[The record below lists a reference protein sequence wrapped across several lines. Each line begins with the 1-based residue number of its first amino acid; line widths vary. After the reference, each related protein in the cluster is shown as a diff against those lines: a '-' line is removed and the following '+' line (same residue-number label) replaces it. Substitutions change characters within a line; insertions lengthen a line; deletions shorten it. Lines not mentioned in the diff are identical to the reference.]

1 MTNFVYTVIPASE
14 YKDKY
19 EVGNRTIFH
28 FNPVEEGDIITC
40 IECSVNTEDANEEQ
54 IKNDLNTFINQSN
67 IKKNNRKILN
77 VISKINEYDKSSQVN
92 GVTINGMYTWFDKAT
107 RVGLRNSTNVLKK
120 LGNETT
126 SLWVNNKEITIKC
139 DQLTDMLDKLEIYA
153 LNCFDITS
161 KNKRNVYQ
169 LSTFEEIEN
178 YDYTSGYPEK
188 LTFTYE

>member
-92 GVTINGMYTWFDKAT
+92 GVTINGMHTWFDKAT

-139 DQLTDMLDKLEIYA
+139 DQLTDMLDKLEVYA

-161 KNKRNVYQ
+161 KHKRNVYQ
-169 LSTFEEIEN
+169 LSTIEEIEN

>member
-28 FNPVEEGDIITC
+28 FNQVEEGDIITC
-40 IECSVNTEDANEEQ
+40 IECSVNTEDVNEEQ

-92 GVTINGMYTWFDKAT
+92 GVTINGMHTWFDKAT

-120 LGNETT
+120 LGKETT

-139 DQLTDMLDKLEIYA
+139 DQLTDMLDKLEVYA
-153 LNCFDITS
+153 LNCFDTTS
-161 KNKRNVYQ
+161 KHKRNVYQ
-169 LSTFEEIEN
+169 LSTIEEIEN

>member
-40 IECSVNTEDANEEQ
+40 IECSVNTKDANEQQ

-139 DQLTDMLDKLEIYA
+139 DQLTDMLDKLEVYA

-161 KNKRNVYQ
+161 KHKRNVYQ
-169 LSTFEEIEN
+169 LSTIEEIEN

>member
-14 YKDKY
+14 YNDKH
-19 EVGNRTIFH
+19 EVGNRTIFR

-67 IKKNNRKILN
+67 TKKNNRKILN

-92 GVTINGMYTWFDKAT
+92 CVTINGMHTWFDKAT

-161 KNKRNVYQ
+161 KHKRNVYQ
-169 LSTFEEIEN
+169 LSTIEEIEN

>member
-67 IKKNNRKILN
+67 IKKNNRKIFN

-126 SLWVNNKEITIKC
+126 SLWVNNKEINIKC
-139 DQLTDMLDKLEIYA
+139 DQLIDMLDKLEIYA

-161 KNKRNVYQ
+161 KHKRNVYQ
-169 LSTFEEIEN
+169 LSTIEEIEN

>member
-14 YKDKY
+14 YKDKH

-28 FNPVEEGDIITC
+28 FNPVEEGDIIIC
-40 IECSVNTEDANEEQ
+40 IECSVNTEDANEQQ

-67 IKKNNRKILN
+67 VKKNNRKILN

-92 GVTINGMYTWFDKAT
+92 CVTINGMHTWFDKAT

-161 KNKRNVYQ
+161 KHKRNVYQ
-169 LSTFEEIEN
+169 LNTIEEIEN

>member
-1 MTNFVYTVIPASE
+1 MTNFVYTVIPVSE
-14 YKDKY
+14 YKDKH
-19 EVGNRTIFH
+19 EVGNRTIFR

-77 VISKINEYDKSSQVN
+77 VISKINQYDKSSQVN
-92 GVTINGMYTWFDKAT
+92 CVTINGIHTWFDKAT

-139 DQLTDMLDKLEIYA
+139 DQLTDMLDKLEVYA

-161 KNKRNVYQ
+161 KHKRNVYQ
-169 LSTFEEIEN
+169 LSTIEEIEN

>member
-92 GVTINGMYTWFDKAT
+92 GVTINGMYTWFNKAT

-126 SLWVNNKEITIKC
+126 SLWINNKEITIKC
-139 DQLTDMLDKLEIYA
+139 DQLSDMLDKLEVYA
-153 LNCFDITS
+153 LNCFYTTS
-161 KNKRNVYQ
+161 KHKRNVYQ
-169 LSTFEEIEN
+169 LNTIEEIEN

>member
-40 IECSVNTEDANEEQ
+40 IECSVNTEDANEQQ

-139 DQLTDMLDKLEIYA
+139 DQLTDMLDKLEVYA

-161 KNKRNVYQ
+161 KHKRNVYQ
-169 LSTFEEIEN
+169 LSTIEKIEN

>member
-1 MTNFVYTVIPASE
+1 MTNFVYTVIPVSE
-14 YKDKY
+14 YKDKH
-19 EVGNRTIFH
+19 EVGNRTIFR

-40 IECSVNTEDANEEQ
+40 IECSVNTEVANEEQ

-77 VISKINEYDKSSQVN
+77 VISKINQYDKSSQVN
-92 GVTINGMYTWFDKAT
+92 CVTINGIHTWFDKAT

-139 DQLTDMLDKLEIYA
+139 DQLTDMLDKLEVYA

-161 KNKRNVYQ
+161 KHKRNVYQ
-169 LSTFEEIEN
+169 LSTIEEIEN

>member
-40 IECSVNTEDANEEQ
+40 IECSVNTEDANEQQ

-126 SLWVNNKEITIKC
+126 SLWVNNKEINIKC
-139 DQLTDMLDKLEIYA
+139 DQLIDMLDKLEVYA
-153 LNCFDITS
+153 LNCFDTTS
-161 KNKRNVYQ
+161 KHKRNVYQ
-169 LSTFEEIEN
+169 LSTIEEIEN

>member
-40 IECSVNTEDANEEQ
+40 IECSVNTEDANEQQ

-92 GVTINGMYTWFDKAT
+92 GVTINGMYTWLDKAT

-126 SLWVNNKEITIKC
+126 SLWVNNKEIIIKC
-139 DQLTDMLDKLEIYA
+139 DQLIDMLDKLEIYA

-161 KNKRNVYQ
+161 KHKRNVYQ
-169 LSTFEEIEN
+169 LSTIEEIEN

>member
-1 MTNFVYTVIPASE
+1 MTNFVYTVIPDSE

-92 GVTINGMYTWFDKAT
+92 DVTINGMHTWFDKAT

-161 KNKRNVYQ
+161 KHKRNVYQ
-169 LSTFEEIEN
+169 LSTIEEIEN

>member
-92 GVTINGMYTWFDKAT
+92 CVTINGMHTWFDKAT

-139 DQLTDMLDKLEIYA
+139 DQLTDMLDKLEVYA

-161 KNKRNVYQ
+161 KHKRNVYQ
-169 LSTFEEIEN
+169 LSTIEEIEN

>member
-19 EVGNRTIFH
+19 EVGNRIIFH

-77 VISKINEYDKSSQVN
+77 VISKINDYDKSSQVN
-92 GVTINGMYTWFDKAT
+92 GVTINGMHTWFDKAT

-139 DQLTDMLDKLEIYA
+139 DQLTDMLDKLEVYA

-161 KNKRNVYQ
+161 KHKRNVYQ
-169 LSTFEEIEN
+169 LSTIEEIEN

>member
-139 DQLTDMLDKLEIYA
+139 DQLIDMLDKLEVYA

-161 KNKRNVYQ
+161 KHKRNVYQ
-169 LSTFEEIEN
+169 LSTIEEIEN

>member
-14 YKDKY
+14 YNDKY

-126 SLWVNNKEITIKC
+126 SLWVNNKEINIKC
-139 DQLTDMLDKLEIYA
+139 DQLIDMLDKLEIYA
-153 LNCFDITS
+153 LNCFDTTS
-161 KNKRNVYQ
+161 KHKRNVYQ
-169 LSTFEEIEN
+169 LSTIEEIEN

>member
-14 YKDKY
+14 YKDKQ

-40 IECSVNTEDANEEQ
+40 IECSVNTEDANEQQ

-92 GVTINGMYTWFDKAT
+92 CVTINGMHTWFDKAT

-161 KNKRNVYQ
+161 KHKRNVYQ
-169 LSTFEEIEN
+169 LSTIEEIEN

>member
-40 IECSVNTEDANEEQ
+40 IECSVNTEDANEQQ

-139 DQLTDMLDKLEIYA
+139 DQLIDMLDKLELYA

-161 KNKRNVYQ
+161 KHKRNVYQ
-169 LSTFEEIEN
+169 LSTIEEIEN

>member
-40 IECSVNTEDANEEQ
+40 IECSVNTEDTNEQQ

-92 GVTINGMYTWFDKAT
+92 CVTINGMHTWFDKAT

-126 SLWVNNKEITIKC
+126 SLWVNNKEITMKC

-161 KNKRNVYQ
+161 KHKRNVYQ
-169 LSTFEEIEN
+169 LSTIEEIEN

>member
-139 DQLTDMLDKLEIYA
+139 DQLIDMLDKLEVYA
-153 LNCFDITS
+153 LNCFDTTS
-161 KNKRNVYQ
+161 KHKRNVYQ
-169 LSTFEEIEN
+169 LSTIEEIEN

-188 LTFTYE
+188 LTFAYE

>member
-40 IECSVNTEDANEEQ
+40 IECSVNTEDANEQQ

-126 SLWVNNKEITIKC
+126 SLWINNKEITIKC
-139 DQLTDMLDKLEIYA
+139 DQLTDMLDKLEVYA
-153 LNCFDITS
+153 LNCFDTTS
-161 KNKRNVYQ
+161 KHKRNVYQ
-169 LSTFEEIEN
+169 LSTIEEIEN

>member
-1 MTNFVYTVIPASE
+1 MTNFVYTVIPTSE

-139 DQLTDMLDKLEIYA
+139 DQLIDMLDKLEIYA

-161 KNKRNVYQ
+161 KHKRNVYQ
-169 LSTFEEIEN
+169 LSTIEEIEN

>member
-1 MTNFVYTVIPASE
+1 MTNFVYTVIPVSE
-14 YKDKY
+14 YKDKH
-19 EVGNRTIFH
+19 EVGNRTIFR

-77 VISKINEYDKSSQVN
+77 VISKINQYDKSSQVN
-92 GVTINGMYTWFDKAT
+92 CVTINGMHTWFDKAT

-139 DQLTDMLDKLEIYA
+139 DQLTDMLDKLEVYA

-161 KNKRNVYQ
+161 KHKRNVYQ
-169 LSTFEEIEN
+169 LSTIEEIEN

>member
-14 YKDKY
+14 YKDKQ

-40 IECSVNTEDANEEQ
+40 IECSVNTEDANEQQ

-92 GVTINGMYTWFDKAT
+92 CVTINGMHTWFDKAT

-139 DQLTDMLDKLEIYA
+139 DQLTDMLDKLEVYA

-161 KNKRNVYQ
+161 KHKRNVYQ
-169 LSTFEEIEN
+169 LSTIEEIEN

>member
-14 YKDKY
+14 YNDKH

-40 IECSVNTEDANEEQ
+40 IECSVNTEDANEQQ

-67 IKKNNRKILN
+67 IKKNNRKIFN

-139 DQLTDMLDKLEIYA
+139 DQLIDMLDKLEIYA

-161 KNKRNVYQ
+161 KHKRNVYQ
-169 LSTFEEIEN
+169 LSTIEEIEN

>member
-92 GVTINGMYTWFDKAT
+92 CVTINGMHTWFDKAT

-139 DQLTDMLDKLEIYA
+139 DQLTDMLDKLEVYA
-153 LNCFDITS
+153 LNCFDTTS
-161 KNKRNVYQ
+161 KHKRNVYQ
-169 LSTFEEIEN
+169 LSTIEEIEN
-178 YDYTSGYPEK
+178 YDYKSGYPEK

>member
-40 IECSVNTEDANEEQ
+40 IECSVNTEDANEQQ

-92 GVTINGMYTWFDKAT
+92 GFTINGMYAWFDKAT

-139 DQLTDMLDKLEIYA
+139 DQLTDMLDKLEVYA

-161 KNKRNVYQ
+161 KHKRNVYQ
-169 LSTFEEIEN
+169 LSTIEEIEN

>member
-28 FNPVEEGDIITC
+28 FNPVEEGGIITC

-92 GVTINGMYTWFDKAT
+92 GFTINGIYTWFDKAT

-126 SLWVNNKEITIKC
+126 SLWVNNKEIAIKC

-161 KNKRNVYQ
+161 KHKRNVYQ
-169 LSTFEEIEN
+169 LSTIEEIEN

>member
-14 YKDKY
+14 YNDKH

-40 IECSVNTEDANEEQ
+40 IECSVNTEDVNEEQ

-120 LGNETT
+120 QGIEST
-126 SLWVNNKEITIKC
+126 SLWVDNKEIAIKC
-139 DQLTDMLDKLEIYA
+139 DDLIDMLDKLEMYA
-153 LNCFDITS
+153 LKCFDTTS
-161 KNKRNVYQ
+161 SHKRDIYQ
-169 LSTFEEIEN
+169 LDNINDIEN
-178 YDYTSGYPEK
+178 YDYTIGYPDK
-188 LTFTYE
+188 LSFTYE

>member
-1 MTNFVYTVIPASE
+1 MTNFVYTIIPASE

-40 IECSVNTEDANEEQ
+40 IECSVNTEDANEQQ

-126 SLWVNNKEITIKC
+126 SLWVNNKEINIKC
-139 DQLTDMLDKLEIYA
+139 DQLIDMLDKLEVYA
-153 LNCFDITS
+153 LNCFDTTS
-161 KNKRNVYQ
+161 KHKRNVYQ
-169 LSTFEEIEN
+169 LSTIEEIEN
-178 YDYTSGYPEK
+178 YNYTSGYPEK

>member
-28 FNPVEEGDIITC
+28 FNPVKEGDIITC

-153 LNCFDITS
+153 LNCFDTTS
-161 KNKRNVYQ
+161 KHKRNVYQ
-169 LSTFEEIEN
+169 LSTIEEIEN

>member
-40 IECSVNTEDANEEQ
+40 IECSVNTEDANEQQ

-139 DQLTDMLDKLEIYA
+139 DQLIDMLDKLEVYA

-161 KNKRNVYQ
+161 KHKRNVYQ
-169 LSTFEEIEN
+169 LSTIEQIEN

>member
-92 GVTINGMYTWFDKAT
+92 GVTINGMHTWFDKAT

-139 DQLTDMLDKLEIYA
+139 DQLTDMLDKLEVYA

-161 KNKRNVYQ
+161 KHKRNVYQ
-169 LSTFEEIEN
+169 LNTIEEIEN

>member
-161 KNKRNVYQ
+161 KHKRNVYQ
-169 LSTFEEIEN
+169 LSTIEEIEN